1 MKLKKTIIALCFTVC
16 LFMAQTG
23 LCLTPEES
31 FQKNFPQI
39 KFSGMSKTQIP
50 GIYEVIAGSEII
62 YYSPEAG
69 LVISGNIFTKDM
81 KNLTNER
88 RMNMLAQKLKNI
100 PLDKAITVG
109 NGKVSVIEFTDPDC
123 PYCRKAAEFFAK
135 RTDVTRHV
143 FFLALPMHP
152 NAKDKARYVLCA
164 KDRARA
170 YEEAMTGKLDDMK
183 FAKCQ
188 NAAADETLTAYEKI
202 AADVGIQGTPFF
214 FIKGQTVA
222 GANIPAIENI
232 LGGDK

>member
-1 MKLKKTIIALCFTVC
+1 MKLKNIMIALCIAMC
-16 LFMAQTG
+16 LFKAQMG

-31 FQKNFPQI
+31 FQKSFPQI

-50 GIYEVIAGSEII
+50 GIYEVVVGSEII
-62 YYSPEAG
+62 YYSPEAE

-88 RMNMLAQKLKNI
+88 RMSMLAQKLKDV
-100 PLDKAITVG
+100 PLEKAIKVG
-109 NGKVSVIEFTDPDC
+109 NGKISVIEFTDPDC
-123 PYCRKAAEFFAK
+123 PYCRKASEFFAK
-135 RTDVTRHV
+135 RADVTRHV
-143 FFLALPMHP
+143 FLLALPMHP

-164 KDRARA
+164 KDRAKA

-188 NAAADETLTAYEKI
+188 DATAEETLAAYEKI

-214 FIKGQTVA
+214 FIKGQTVT
-222 GANIPAIENI
+222 GANIPVIENI
-232 LGGDK
+232 LGSDK